1 MPEEVVPWVPA
12 MVRMSRPPVV
22 VVRIDRSSHGRNVL
36 RVRVT
41 TAVDWRQSVSH
52 PIGTVARVVVLLIDR
67 CWDRVV
73 VIVMYAVAAMAIS
86 TAIHWVL
93 SFGLL
98 ATQSKHQHAN
108 CHRQNASHL
117 MHSSQE
123 SLNQDAK
130 QTTCIAAI

>member
-1 MPEEVVPWVPA
+1 

-22 VVRIDRSSHGRNVL
+22 VVRIDRSGYRRNIL

-41 TAVDWRQSVSH
+41 TAVDWRHRVAH
-52 PIGTVARVVVLLIDR
+52 PIGTVTRDVVLLIDR
-67 CWDRVV
+67 FWDRVV
-73 VIVMYAVAAMAIS
+73 VIMMYVVTAMAIS
-86 TAIHWVL
+86 PAIHWVL

-98 ATQSKHQHAN
+98 ATQREHQYAN
-108 CHRQNASHL
+108 CHIQNVSHL

-130 QTTCIAAI
+130 QTNCIAPF